1 MYIIDIN
8 ECVLGIS
15 GCTHGC
21 RNDVGSYHCIC
32 ETGYELSYDNHSCFG
47 KLFHKLVENSVFVM
61 LQILMSVIKT
71 MGNVA
76 KSVSM
81 MLDHI
86 IVSANLAL

>member
-1 MYIIDIN
+1 
-8 ECVLGIS
+8 
-15 GCTHGC
+15 
-21 RNDVGSYHCIC
+21 
-32 ETGYELSYDNHSCFG
+32 
-47 KLFHKLVENSVFVM
+47 
-61 LQILMSVIKT
+61 MSVIKT